1 MQNTGLVIFLLI
13 LYILFGASTTIIIKH
28 LSFVKSKG
36 KKYDHDWFL
45 NLLMFFSEMSG
56 LPIFCYLNRKSK
68 NDNDEENENENE
80 EKDDLD
86 VISDKINKASNNKK
100 ISNSKKVL
108 YTIIPFLFDNIA
120 TFLSILSLDNLP
132 GSIFMMLKGL
142 VVVAATFLLSKFY
155 LKNKHIIDH
164 YISIIVSSIGFV
176 FIGLSLALNRTE
188 TNKSASEIIL
198 GIAFIVIA
206 MILQSIQYI
215 LEEHYMNKYNISQF
229 FFLGFE
235 GLLGFIFNIILCIIF
250 YNIKC
255 DTDSKFRNIFCSE
268 DGDGI
273 WRVENILFVFEQMGA
288 NSTILILNISLIFII
303 GGYNLF
309 GISLVKYKGAVIR
322 SLTVNMK
329 TFLVWIYFM
338 IPWVA
343 DNLREKFEWFKLI
356 GLIFIF
362 MAILIYFGIFKIDEK
377 VTIRRKL
384 KELNEKDD
392 SLIISRDS
400 SINEQ

>member
-28 LSFVKSKG
+28 LSFVESKG

-56 LPIFCYLNRKSK
+56 LPIFCFLNRKSK

-142 VVVAATFLLSKFY
+142 VVVTATFLLSKFS

-215 LEEHYMNKYNISQF
+215 LEEHYMNKYNI
-229 FFLGFE
+229 
-235 GLLGFIFNIILCIIF
+235 N
-250 YNIKC
+250 
-255 DTDSKFRNIFCSE
+255 
-268 DGDGI
+268 
-273 WRVENILFVFEQMGA
+273 
-288 NSTILILNISLIFII
+288 
-303 GGYNLF
+303 
-309 GISLVKYKGAVIR
+309 
-322 SLTVNMK
+322 
-329 TFLVWIYFM
+329 
-338 IPWVA
+338 
-343 DNLREKFEWFKLI
+343 
-356 GLIFIF
+356 
-362 MAILIYFGIFKIDEK
+362 
-377 VTIRRKL
+377 
-384 KELNEKDD
+384 
-392 SLIISRDS
+392 
-400 SINEQ
+400 